1 MLLWMVDPGLEVG
14 HVEVQLHN
22 MTALNLIPWP
32 GIIWSQEMQWCI
44 SYKVHRADFKQNIA
58 AFIVWEKLCIS
69 LITEAGITSQTG
81 EFGTD

>member
-1 MLLWMVDPGLEVG
+1 
-14 HVEVQLHN
+14 
-22 MTALNLIPWP
+22 
-32 GIIWSQEMQWCI
+32 MQWCI